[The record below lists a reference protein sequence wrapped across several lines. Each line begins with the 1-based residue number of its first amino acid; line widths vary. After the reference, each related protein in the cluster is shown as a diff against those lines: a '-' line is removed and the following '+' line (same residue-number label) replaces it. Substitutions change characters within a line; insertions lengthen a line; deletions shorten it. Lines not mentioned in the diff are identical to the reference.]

1 MVKLVWEGEQRR
13 TKENFWGGKMIGKFE
28 GHEGKCLGKS
38 LIYLIWKWE
47 QKKKRRK
54 TLEKKNFWFKNMKEK
69 GKYLAQKNGRGRRT
83 KKVNRNFIRYQNL
96 LFIIF
101 LVYFPCHSLR
111 GNIYFLIH
119 IFRNYLSV
127 GNNSHHFPYFCV
139 INSRYQFLQIVCCHG
154 LHLRDKDQ
162 LLKHP
167 LAVSRISFL
176 FNFFLKVWLLIE
188 SQMHIFSKIWCNKFN
203 LFLASCIWMIIK

>member
-1 MVKLVWEGEQRR
+1 MFGKKFDLFDLEMR
-13 TKENFWGGKMIGKFE
+13 TEKEKEENSREENFSVQE
-28 GHEGKCLGKS
+28 
-38 LIYLIWKWE
+38 Y
-47 QKKKRRK
+47 
-54 TLEKKNFWFKNMKEK
+54 MKEK
-69 GKYLAQKNGRGRRT
+69 RQIFGSKNRRGRRT

-96 LFIIF
+96 LSIIY

-167 LAVSRISFL
+167 LAVSRIFFL
-176 FNFFLKVWLLIE
+176 FNFSLKV
-188 SQMHIFSKIWCNKFN
+188 
-203 LFLASCIWMIIK
+203 